1 MPRNAGENAVKQL
14 DERSKKEWEKG
25 GGDVEQ
31 ADGSGKSTRLKSGA
45 TNKITCGKLST
56 SEINKKYKLRKCLEM
71 LRS

>member
-31 ADGSGKSTRLKSGA
+31 ADGSGKVQGSIAARPTKSHA
-45 TNKITCGKLST
+45 EKFRQAK
-56 SEINKKYKLRKCLEM
+56 
-71 LRS
+71 